1 MSTKF
6 MTGLT
11 LTALA
16 ALGLAAA
23 HPAAAQTLISNGF
36 TQSTSNNQSSPY
48 NLTTI
53 GTTDWINYGNY
64 NSNAVNQKG
73 TSTTIVGLISTAAAF
88 HAPGSG
94 ATGAI
99 NTSGYDN
106 AVYAQWSDGTT
117 LSSGRASSGGENA
130 DRQISLPGNGFTYTV
145 MLPANSTDIV
155 NTYIA
160 GYSAKS
166 DFQIFAGSTSLVD
179 TTAFATGTNANNEGY
194 FTSSFTNTSN
204 STQTLTYNFYETAGD
219 GSYENVKLADVTL
232 SSNSIPSAAP
242 EPSQFAS
249 LGFTVLAVMG
259 LILKARKRRSQGEA
273 V

>member
-11 LTALA
+11 LAALA

-94 ATGAI
+94 ATGRLTKVPMI
-99 NTSGYDN
+99 
-106 AVYAQWSDGTT
+106 T
-117 LSSGRASSGGENA
+117 LYMLNGVMALPCLAEGLRRVVKMPIGRFPSLAMASRTRSCY
-130 DRQISLPGNGFTYTV
+130 RRTRR
-145 MLPANSTDIV
+145 
-155 NTYIA
+155 
-160 GYSAKS
+160 
-166 DFQIFAGSTSLVD
+166 
-179 TTAFATGTNANNEGY
+179 
-194 FTSSFTNTSN
+194 
-204 STQTLTYNFYETAGD
+204 TL
-219 GSYENVKLADVTL
+219 
-232 SSNSIPSAAP
+232 
-242 EPSQFAS
+242 
-249 LGFTVLAVMG
+249 
-259 LILKARKRRSQGEA
+259 
-273 V
+273 